1 MATIDNKTQFKDSS
15 LGQTQKSEPKRD
27 RSTGA
32 VMHSFFNVRCPACA
46 KLFRIDAKTV
56 HSTSPHFDCTT
67 CKTRFT
73 FDFPPQQL
81 HKIETK
87 IVSQKDVFQ
96 IADSVDQQ
104 AMAENSTDLK
114 KCPKCQAMNPRLM
127 KECIKCQVLFEKV
140 ENLPLDRK
148 LGAIPSLVKAWKD
161 LMMDYENLRK
171 HVAFV
176 DRCED
181 LQALPFALKK
191 YEALR
196 EAQPQDAITQQ
207 MFHRVLIRQLKKKAS
222 ELNWL
227 QKSKSQVAQVSNK
240 VNWDRVR
247 KLAPFVFAAAMIAV
261 GLANPAARNLIGIGA
276 AIIFLTAGMKIFL
289 KGRISLH
296 DFW

>member
-1 MATIDNKTQFKDSS
+1 MATIDNKTQFKDLS
-15 LGQTQKSEPKRD
+15 LGQTQKSETKRD

-46 KLFRIDAKTV
+46 KLFRIDAKTI

-96 IADSVDQQ
+96 MADSVDQQ
-104 AMAENSTDLK
+104 AMAETSTDLK

-227 QKSKSQVAQVSNK
+227 DK
-240 VNWDRVR
+240 VNWTRVR
-247 KLAPFVFAAAMIAV
+247 KLAPFVFSAAMIAV

-276 AIIFLTAGMKIFL
+276 AIIFLTAGVRIFL
-289 KGRISLH
+289 KGRISIH